1 MISVQH
7 VDFSIPQKQILQDL
21 SFSLATTGITALV
34 GHNGAG
40 KTTLIRLLS
49 GYIQPSTGSIL
60 ISGQQHPHPHIR
72 SNMGVL
78 SEDPPLYDELVVG
91 EYLAFIASI
100 RGVQSPQKSIRWVLE
115 LLGLQSVEDDYLSTL
130 SKGFRQRV
138 GLAQALL
145 HKPSILILDEPFVG
159 LDPLQKQTLR
169 NTLTK
174 ISQDC
179 LILLSSHNLDDI
191 EQIAQDILFLEKG
204 RLLFHKNIASLQMEQ
219 NQYFAIIYKQAISVT
234 QMKTLLSLD
243 GISKIIPR
251 KEGLLTESNDVLYS
265 EFFIHSTEEAHLIFS
280 KIVHWSREQL
290 LEIEEFYRYKPRL
303 EEILLS

>member
-7 VDFSIPQKQILQDL
+7 VGFSIQQKQILQDL
-21 SFSLATTGITALV
+21 SFSLGNTGITALV

-49 GYIQPSTGSIL
+49 GYIQPTTGSIS
-60 ISGQQHPHPHIR
+60 ISDYQHPHPYIR
-72 SNMGVL
+72 LHMGVL
-78 SEDPPLYDELVVG
+78 SEEPPLYDELVVG

-100 RGVQSPQKSIRWVLE
+100 RGIQSPQQSIRWVLE
-115 LLGLQSVEDDYLSTL
+115 ILGLQSVEDEFLSTL

-145 HKPSILILDEPFVG
+145 HKPSVLILDEPFVG
-159 LDPLQKQTLR
+159 LDPVQKQTLR
-169 NTLTK
+169 TTLTK
-174 ISQDC
+174 ISQNC

-191 EQIAQDILFLEKG
+191 EQIAQEILFLEQG
-204 RLLFHKNIASLQMEQ
+204 TLLFHKNIASLQMEQ
-219 NQYFAIIYKQAISVT
+219 NQYVAITYKRAVSVK
-234 QMKTLLSLD
+234 QMKPLLLLD
-243 GISKIIPR
+243 GISKIVPR
-251 KEGLLTESNDVLYS
+251 KEGILTESKDVLYS
-265 EFFIHSTEEAHLIFS
+265 EFFIHSTEEPHLIFS
-280 KIVHWSREQL
+280 KVVHWSQEQS